1 MEVPITGIPIDPR
14 SATSLESRCYCKR
27 SPRGRSRAKNQCMQV
42 RPETRG
48 RMFSLLAVGRN
59 VELKWIRVSSLALRW
74 MLAASLTASPLLAEQ
89 SLQSD
94 IVVPAHRPVVQV
106 LDENNNPMVGTS
118 ILSAVLMDSQGKELA
133 SSSQDTNAVSAGQI
147 ATERAATELG
157 AAREP
162 AGRPS
167 EKRAEPGGKTWSDL
181 LIAALIAGGVVAL
194 ILLLRGGHDKPGTA
208 AAPHTVT
215 GTILAPGTP
224 S

>member
-1 MEVPITGIPIDPR
+1 MTLGVPHPSNRVAIARDRHTEDHVQKLR
-14 SATSLESRCYCKR
+14 
-27 SPRGRSRAKNQCMQV
+27 V
-42 RPETRG
+42 RVSFGQKSWRLS
-48 RMFSLLAVGRN
+48 SLLAVGRN

-224 S
+224 SVTAPHK

>member
-27 SPRGRSRAKNQCMQV
+27 SPRGRSRAKNQCIQV

-59 VELKWIRVSSLALRW
+59 VELKRIRVSSLALRW

-106 LDENNNPMVGTS
+106 LDENNNPIVGSS
-118 ILSAVLMDSQGKELA
+118 ILSAVLMDSQGRALA
-133 SSSQDTNAVSAGQI
+133 NGAQDTKAVFGDQPT
-147 ATERAATELG
+147 TERTATELG
-157 AAREP
+157 AREP
-162 AGRPS
+162 AGNPS
-167 EKRAEPGGKTWSDL
+167 E
-181 LIAALIAGGVVAL
+181 
-194 ILLLRGGHDKPGTA
+194 
-208 AAPHTVT
+208 
-215 GTILAPGTP
+215 
-224 S
+224 